1 MIALALSL
9 LACFP
14 SAKEDTA
21 LDTAMEGGDTSA
33 EETGSSD
40 SADTG
45 AETGGGDTGGGD
57 TGGGDTGGGDTG
69 GGDTGSSGPSVAIS
83 ELAVGDLVVTE
94 IMHNPHGLSTGSDG
108 ADSSDA
114 TGEWFE
120 ILNTRDVAVN
130 LRGLVLTDV
139 DASRAQTHT
148 ISRDVVVGAGSYIVL
163 GNNTDR
169 SVNGDVPVAYAWPAD
184 GSWTLGNNGDEIVL
198 KAGSLVIDSVAYDN
212 TDSNGDGLK
221 DWPDVKGFSMS
232 LNELD
237 ATSNDLSASW
247 CLSEPAF
254 GPAIV
259 YDVGGNRQHGT
270 PGAANAGCATVTL
283 PSGR

>member
-1 MIALALSL
+1 MLTLALSL

-14 SAKEDTA
+14 TTKEDTGDTA
-21 LDTAMEGGDTSA
+21 LDTGSG
-33 EETGSSD
+33 EETG
-40 SADTG
+40 ATDT
-45 AETGGGDTGGGD
+45 AETGGETGGGETGGETGDTDTGPDTGGTD
-57 TGGGDTGGGDTG
+57 TS
-69 GGDTGSSGPSVAIS
+69 GGDTGSGGPSVGVE
-83 ELAVGDLVVTE
+83 ELVAGDLVVTE
-94 IMHNPHGLSTGSDG
+94 IMHNPHGLSTGGDG
-108 ADSSDA
+108 ADSSDS

-120 ILNTRDVAVN
+120 IYNAKDVAVN

-148 ISRDVVVGAGSYIVL
+148 ISRDVVVGAGSYVVL
-163 GNNTDR
+163 GNSADR

-184 GSWTLGNNGDEIVL
+184 GSWSLGNNGDEILL
-198 KAGSLVIDSVAYDN
+198 KAGSLLIDSVSYNNA
-212 TDSNGDGLK
+212 DSDGDGAK

-232 LNELD
+232 LNVLD
-237 ATSNDLSASW
+237 AASNDLAANW

-254 GPAIV
+254 GPSIV

-270 PGAANAGCATVTL
+270 PGAANGGCATVTL